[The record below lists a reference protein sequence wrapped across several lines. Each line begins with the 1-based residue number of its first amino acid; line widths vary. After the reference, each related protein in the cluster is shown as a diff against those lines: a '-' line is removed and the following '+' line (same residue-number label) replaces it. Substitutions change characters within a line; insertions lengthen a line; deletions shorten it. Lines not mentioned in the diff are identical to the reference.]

1 MADISA
7 IFFILLILGVAFPA
21 MLAAWWLLFPNMI
34 KRAQTRVEKS
44 LGATF
49 WLGLIVII
57 ALVIPIVV
65 LMALPIGPAKSLAW
79 ILLGASLTVS
89 SIGSAGI
96 AAHLGERMK
105 QTGNNY
111 SPFNAFIRGAVILE
125 LAAFFPIIGWLFVWI
140 PLLITS
146 FGATAFALLNWMPR
160 VKTVNTETSTR
171 VNTETGKHVN
181 TLNAEQV

>member
-7 IFFILLILGVAFPA
+7 IFFILLILGVAYPA
-21 MLAAWWLLFPNMI
+21 MLAAWWLLFPKLI
-34 KRAQTRVEKS
+34 QRAQTRVEKS

-49 WLGLIVII
+49 WLGLVVVI
-57 ALVIPIVV
+57 ALVIPIVI
-65 LMALPIGPAKSLAW
+65 LFALPLGPAKSLAW
-79 ILLGASLTVS
+79 ILLGSSLVFS

-96 AAHLGERMK
+96 AAHLGERMN

-111 SPFNAFIRGAVILE
+111 SPLSAFVRGALILE
-125 LAAFFPIIGWLFVWI
+125 LAAFFPLIGWLFVWI

-160 VKTVNTETSTR
+160 VKA
-171 VNTETGKHVN
+171 VNTETGTQVS
-181 TLNAEQV
+181 TLKAESV